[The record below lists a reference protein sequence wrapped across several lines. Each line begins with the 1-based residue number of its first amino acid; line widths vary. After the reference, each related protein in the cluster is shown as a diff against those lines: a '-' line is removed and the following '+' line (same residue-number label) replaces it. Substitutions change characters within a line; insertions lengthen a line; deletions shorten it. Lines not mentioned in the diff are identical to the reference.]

1 MRNIFIAI
9 AVVLSVGV
17 NCMSARSADELP
29 LPAGPADMTTPEE
42 RAGYILGHFWDAMDF
57 TDARLSH
64 DRSFMEQNL
73 VNFFSVMP
81 HASSASVAEGVKGLM
96 SKAASDSVSYR
107 LVLELAEHYLYE
119 HGSPMRDEES
129 FIPFLEI
136 AVDSPQLTEAERI
149 RPKYLLEEA
158 MMNRVGTLSAD
169 FEMTL
174 RDGSKS
180 TMHEYGKGSRML
192 LMFYDP
198 DCRHCAEVIEMLDSD
213 ADFNGLLD
221 RGALKVL
228 AVYPFGEEDVWKSP
242 MVKIPSKWTD
252 AMADL
257 VEVDIYSFPEMPVLY
272 LLDESGKVVLKD
284 VGAEKIVEHVKSM
297 K

>member
-1 MRNIFIAI
+1 
-9 AVVLSVGV
+9 
-17 NCMSARSADELP
+17 
-29 LPAGPADMTTPEE
+29 
-42 RAGYILGHFWDAMDF
+42 
-57 TDARLSH
+57 
-64 DRSFMEQNL
+64 
-73 VNFFSVMP
+73 
-81 HASSASVAEGVKGLM
+81 
-96 SKAASDSVSYR
+96 
-107 LVLELAEHYLYE
+107 
-119 HGSPMRDEES
+119 MRDEES

-136 AVDSPQLTEAERI
+136 AVKSPQLTEAERI

-158 MMNRVGTLSAD
+158 MMNRAGTLSAD

-221 RGALKVL
+221 RGELKVL

-272 LLDESGKVVLKD
+272 LLDGSCNVLLKD
-284 VGAEKIVEHVKSM
+284 ASIDRIVDALRKIQ
-297 K
+297 